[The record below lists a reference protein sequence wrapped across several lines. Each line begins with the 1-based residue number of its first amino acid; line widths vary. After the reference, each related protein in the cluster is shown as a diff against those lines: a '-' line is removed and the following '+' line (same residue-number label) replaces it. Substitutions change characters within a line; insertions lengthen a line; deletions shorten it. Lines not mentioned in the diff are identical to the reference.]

1 MTTHTDRKSGF
12 GGFPSKGVQPL
23 PTEPA
28 QVHEDPGAAYWK
40 EATKMAEHTDRIR
53 QMAQE
58 AGASFD
64 PTFESVGDNPA
75 FIMSPEQLTR
85 FAQLVAEDC
94 ARVAEERH
102 AEGRLMALARE
113 GWDESALAAYAACAD
128 GMGVDIRARYSL
140 KD

>member
-1 MTTHTDRKSGF
+1 MTT
-12 GGFPSKGVQPL
+12 
-23 PTEPA
+23 
-28 QVHEDPGAAYWK
+28 
-40 EATKMAEHTDRIR
+40 HTDRIR

-94 ARVAEERH
+94 ARVCDDRAVEMAGFTEEEH
-102 AEGRLMALARE
+102 A
-113 GWDESALAAYAACAD
+113 SQHLAAA
-128 GMGVDIRARYSL
+128 IRARYSL

>member
-12 GGFPSKGVQPL
+12 GSFPAKGAQPL
-23 PTEPA
+23 PTEPV

-75 FIMSPEQLTR
+75 FIMSPEQLAR

-94 ARVAEERH
+94 ARVVDAATDEAMEKRGLGMDAYH
-102 AEGRLMALARE
+102 A
-113 GWDESALAAYAACAD
+113 AD
-128 GMGVDIRARYSL
+128 DATNAIRARYSL

>member
-1 MTTHTDRKSGF
+1 MST
-12 GGFPSKGVQPL
+12 
-23 PTEPA
+23 
-28 QVHEDPGAAYWK
+28 
-40 EATKMAEHTDRIR
+40 HTDRIR

-94 ARVAEERH
+94 ARVADDTIERGGDP
-102 AEGRLMALARE
+102 A
-113 GWDESALAAYAACAD
+113 WNAADA
-128 GMGVDIRARYSL
+128 IRARYP
-140 KD
+140 KPD

>member
-1 MTTHTDRKSGF
+1 MTT
-12 GGFPSKGVQPL
+12 
-23 PTEPA
+23 
-28 QVHEDPGAAYWK
+28 
-40 EATKMAEHTDRIR
+40 HTDRIR

-58 AGASFD
+58 AG
-64 PTFESVGDNPA
+64 
-75 FIMSPEQLTR
+75 IQSPEQYDGHSQDCPWMATTDELTR

-140 KD
+140 KGE

>member
-1 MTTHTDRKSGF
+1 MTT
-12 GGFPSKGVQPL
+12 
-23 PTEPA
+23 
-28 QVHEDPGAAYWK
+28 
-40 EATKMAEHTDRIR
+40 HTDRIR

-94 ARVAEERH
+94 ARVA
-102 AEGRLMALARE
+102 
-113 GWDESALAAYAACAD
+113 DENDFGPIPHHIGDNL
-128 GMGVDIRARYSL
+128 RARYSL
-140 KD
+140 KGE